1 MSSLGVAIVTGAA
14 QGIGRAISLRLADD
28 GFDVAVNDIQT
39 NKANL
44 ETVRAE
50 IAAKGRRTTEI
61 VADVTDEAQVKA
73 MVHDVVRELG
83 GLDVV
88 RCLADRPFQF
98 PTEPACPGVIRWSR
112 MQGSA
117 VWAPCWKVRGL
128 VRGVDPVA

>member
-98 PTEPACPGVIRWSR
+98 PTEPACPGVIR
-112 MQGSA
+112 
-117 VWAPCWKVRGL
+117 
-128 VRGVDPVA
+128 